1 MKNTRVIWL
10 VLFVVSVVLVISMSV
25 GAIENAAS
33 PDAATESLAEG
44 GTPVQVNIG
53 EGPSAY
59 PAIEPVSATAEIAS
73 GQTSQSGLSVSDGE
87 TDVTTEGEATPA
99 RNAESIRHLVP
110 RRAVKEVSRRQ
121 DVGKVNSSQ
130 AVVDISENAN
140 SEGAAI
146 SQVERRPD
154 KIKLL
159 AKHQA
164 GDKKESSDRPVA
176 PATILSTTLKLG
188 LVLALAYVT
197 ILALKWVSDR
207 RQIPLRAGR
216 DIRPME
222 TIRLTPSSTLHVVSI
237 RGKNLLIGCSGNS
250 MSLVCELEKDESLE
264 GKGTEQD
271 RFAEYL
277 ARYSGERHENGPAAR
292 IGGLLKDC
300 AIYLRD
306 RVHSRGT
313 CHVEPR
319 EE

>member
-1 MKNTRVIWL
+1 MKNTRGIGL
-10 VLFVVSVVLVISMSV
+10 VLLVVSAVLVVSMPV
-25 GAIENAAS
+25 DAIEKGAS
-33 PDAATESLAEG
+33 PDVATESFAEG
-44 GTPVQVNIG
+44 GTPVQVNMD
-53 EGPSAY
+53 EEPSGH
-59 PAIEPVSATAEIAS
+59 PAIEPVSATAEIAI
-73 GQTSQSGLSVSDGE
+73 GETPQSGLSVSDGE
-87 TDVTTEGEATPA
+87 ADVTTEGEATPA
-99 RNAESIRHLVP
+99 RNAESTRHLVY
-110 RRAVKEVSRRQ
+110 RRTAKKLSQRQ
-121 DVGKVNSSQ
+121 DLGKVNPRP
-130 AVVDISENAN
+130 AVVDISENAT
-140 SEGAAI
+140 SEGSAI
-146 SQVERRPD
+146 RRVERRPD
-154 KIKLL
+154 KIQLL

-164 GDKKESSDRPVA
+164 AEEKKSSDRPVA
-176 PATILSTTLKLG
+176 PATILSSIFKLG

-222 TIRLTPSSTLHVVSI
+222 TIRLTPSTTLHVVSI
-237 RGKNLLIGCSGNS
+237 RGKNLLIGCSGNN

-277 ARYSGERHENGPAAR
+277 ARYSGERHENGPAVR

-313 CHVEPR
+313 CHVEHR